1 MLPGSLCMGCL
12 TVLICHG
19 NLFWLCSAGFWH
31 GRELSVSFGSW
42 LLPRA
47 GCVCYLCTTWLWVL
61 SQPRATHT
69 QLRVPK
75 GGFSIRRL
83 LSGLPSVVNG
93 DRERGFQG
101 VIQRIR
107 NCRYWEPHVL
117 RFPLLSF
124 SVTVINFFHIHY
136 NGEHWQREGIFI
148 WFLATSELLFS
159 VFIAF
164 SDISAFIYFIKRHK
178 DKDSLRL
185 LLILVARN
193 TSALMI
199 LLRLLLL
206 ERKLVQE
213 DKC

>member
-61 SQPRATHT
+61 LQPQATHA

-93 DRERGFQG
+93 DREREAFRG
-101 VIQRIR
+101 
-107 NCRYWEPHVL
+107 
-117 RFPLLSF
+117 
-124 SVTVINFFHIHY
+124 
-136 NGEHWQREGIFI
+136 
-148 WFLATSELLFS
+148 WFRDSETADIGSLMSS
-159 VFIAF
+159 VFH
-164 SDISAFIYFIKRHK
+164 YYP
-178 DKDSLRL
+178 SLLL
-185 LLILVARN
+185 LLISSIFIIMESIGKGKEFLYGFWQ
-193 TSALMI
+193 
-199 LLRLLLL
+199 LLSYCS
-206 ERKLVQE
+206 VSS
-213 DKC
+213 